1 MALNL
6 FEIFDLPIKLPLARP
21 LLSWNASRRVGGS
34 RAMSH
39 DQTVDNRPAWRR
51 ELPVLQGPTVA
62 LREPTSKDIGPV
74 IDLLSTSD
82 ATPFGI
88 DDEVGD
94 VSAMRFIER
103 AIDDR
108 GKGVA
113 CTFLATLTVARTAV
127 GLIQVRALD
136 PVFETAE
143 WEGLLAPSVRGTGLF
158 LEAAR
163 LVGSFAFDTL
173 GSHRLESRVLVQNAR
188 AHGAMRK
195 LGAAQEGVLRR
206 SLRRDGQYF
215 DQVLWSVLK
224 EDWAAL
230 RVSIAPWVH

>member
-1 MALNL
+1 
-6 FEIFDLPIKLPLARP
+6 
-21 LLSWNASRRVGGS
+21 
-34 RAMSH
+34 MSQ
-39 DQTVDNRPAWRR
+39 DQTVDNRPAWRK
-51 ELPVLQGPTVA
+51 ELPVLQGPTLT
-62 LREPTSKDIGPV
+62 LREPASTDIGPL
-74 IDLLSTSD
+74 IDLLATSD

-88 DDEVGD
+88 DDAVGD
-94 VSAMRFIER
+94 VSVMGFIER

-113 CTFLATLTVARTAV
+113 CTYLVTLTGARTAV

-163 LVGSFAFDTL
+163 LAGSFAFDTL
-173 GSHRLESRVLVQNAR
+173 GSHRLESRVLLQNGR
-188 AHGAMRK
+188 AQGALRK
-195 LGAAQEGVLRR
+195 LGAAQEGILRR

-215 DQVLWSVLK
+215 DQMLWSILK
-224 EDWAAL
+224 EDWTAL